1 MQELEEGFESF
12 EVTADE
18 GLRAWGRSMEGAFVN
33 AARGMLDLMVD
44 SKGLCPAEF
53 RRIQVKG
60 KDREALLVAWLSEL
74 LYLFEVEGFLPVEY
88 EIGNLGDQQLEA
100 KVRGDILDPTR
111 HSVKGLVKAATYHL
125 VEVKEV
131 DGRWQVQVVL
141 DV

>member
-1 MQELEEGFESF
+1 
-12 EVTADE
+12 
-18 GLRAWGRSMEGAFVN
+18 
-33 AARGMLDLMVD
+33 
-44 SKGLCPAEF
+44 
-53 RRIQVKG
+53 VKG

-100 KVRGDILDPTR
+100 KVRGDILDPAR

>member
-1 MQELEEGFESF
+1 MKEVDRGFESF

-18 GLRAWGRSMEGAFVN
+18 GLRAWGGSMEEAFVN
-33 AARGMLDLMVD
+33 AARGMLDLIVD
-44 SKGLCPAEF
+44 SKGLRALES
-53 RRIQVKG
+53 RGIRVKG

-88 EIGNLGDQQLEA
+88 EIVSLDDQQLEA
-100 KVRGDILDPTR
+100 KVRGDILDPAR

-125 VEVKEV
+125 LEVKEV
-131 DGRWQVQVVL
+131 GGKWQVQVVL

>member
-18 GLRAWGRSMEGAFVN
+18 GLRAWGRSMEEAFVN

-44 SKGLCPAEF
+44 LKGLRPLES

-100 KVRGDILDPTR
+100 KVRGDILDPAR